1 MEGQT
6 YMEVFFNPSSVA
18 IVGATEKPGS
28 LPGIILKNLL
38 DMGFQGKIY
47 PVNPKYKTIF
57 GLPCFPSILDI
68 PNEVALTVIAI
79 PASFVLEVVRQQAQ
93 KQIRHAIIIS
103 AGFRE
108 MGVEG
113 IEMEEHI
120 KRVACENGIRILGPN
135 CLGVLD
141 NYANFTTSFLSW
153 ERVSYPKKGSLSI
166 LSQSGAFAIALLDL
180 ASQEGLGIAKMVNY
194 GNRLDVGESTLLP
207 FLQNDIHTRVI
218 AIYMESV
225 DHGRKFIEAAKS
237 CSEKKPIIALKVGKG
252 AAGIAAARSHTGAI
266 AGNYA
271 IYRAAFLK
279 SGIIEANGLEEFIDG
294 VKALSMQSPPKGNR
308 ILIVTNGGGFGVIV
322 ADHCS
327 ESGLEVPIPSTQLKE
342 RLRSNLSAFYVVSN
356 PVDLTGSACDR
367 DYHMALTACMLES
380 DEYDAAIIIPLMA
393 PQGMTAKVVDLI
405 TDTMKRS
412 GKPAVICTVGG
423 AFTLRIKQLFEDR
436 EFPVYPSPER
446 SVKAM
451 SILLRR
457 RILQEG
463 VNRGNYTKAK
473 VTKNKNGD
481 WQ

>member
-1 MEGQT
+1 
-6 YMEVFFNPSSVA
+6 MEVFFHPSSVA

-38 DMGFQGKIY
+38 DMGFQGRMY
-47 PVNPKYKTIF
+47 PVNPKYETVF
-57 GLPCFPSILDI
+57 GLRCFPSLLDI
-68 PNEVALTVIAI
+68 PDEVALTVIAI
-79 PASFVLEVVRQQAQ
+79 PAPLVLEVVQQQAR
-93 KQIRHAIIIS
+93 KCIHHAIIIS

-113 IEMEEHI
+113 TKMEEEI
-120 KRVACENGIRILGPN
+120 KQVAIKNDIRILGPN

-194 GNRLDVGESTLLP
+194 GNRLDVGESALLP
-207 FLQNDIHTRVI
+207 FLRDDAHTRVI

-225 DHGRKFIEAAKS
+225 DYGRRFIEAARS
-237 CSEKKPIIALKVGKG
+237 CSEKKPIVALKVGKG

-271 IYRAAFLK
+271 IYQAAFLK
-279 SGIIEANGLEEFIDG
+279 AGIIEANGLEEFIDG
-294 VKALSMQSPPKGNR
+294 VKALSMQSPPRGNR

-327 ESGLEVPIPSTQLKE
+327 ENGLDVPLPSAQLKE
-342 RLRSNLSAFYVVSN
+342 KLRNKLSAFYVVSN

-367 DYHMALTACMLES
+367 DYHTALTACMAES

-393 PQGMTAKVVDLI
+393 PQGMTEKVVDLI
-405 TDTMKRS
+405 ADTMKRS

-423 AFTLRIKQLFEDR
+423 AFTLKIKQLFEER

-446 SVKAM
+446 SAKAM
-451 SILLRR
+451 SMLLKRR
-457 RILQEG
+457 KLQED
-463 VNRGNYTKAK
+463 VQRSSHTKLQSHK
-473 VTKNKNGD
+473 E
-481 WQ
+481 